1 MAVGSS
7 APRYGEMVALHPKSK
22 VLTTLGL
29 DHFTSV
35 VRLCHEVITVCN
47 KSTVGQ
53 LQTFFKN
60 LDITT
65 HKSDL
70 LNCSAAIKDQLGLEE
85 SRENSKARELLNKLS
100 SNELQLKHRR
110 RLEARLNLLKACST
124 FDYQAPWKQA
134 RKCGNVSWID
144 KNREYKEWRDS
155 EIVSTLLVSGKL
167 GAGKSVLL
175 ANSVDEMNLQPNGQI
190 VAYFFCRAD
199 NYESTKAHT
208 LMGSLARQVLEAC
221 ELDTIGQLWKGTQPT
236 MNDIDMRVLFS
247 SGIFRNR
254 KLCFILDG
262 IDECNRGERQ
272 KMVNF
277 LEYIRGYMPTKF
289 CISYRQ
295 TTDPGMRRDL
305 DCLKPE
311 RALEMPIKNPDIEHY
326 I

>member
-1 MAVGSS
+1 
-7 APRYGEMVALHPKSK
+7 
-22 VLTTLGL
+22 
-29 DHFTSV
+29 
-35 VRLCHEVITVCN
+35 
-47 KSTVGQ
+47 
-53 LQTFFKN
+53 
-60 LDITT
+60 
-65 HKSDL
+65 
-70 LNCSAAIKDQLGLEE
+70 
-85 SRENSKARELLNKLS
+85 
-100 SNELQLKHRR
+100 
-110 RLEARLNLLKACST
+110 
-124 FDYQAPWKQA
+124 
-134 RKCGNVSWID
+134 
-144 KNREYKEWRDS
+144 
-155 EIVSTLLVSGKL
+155 
-167 GAGKSVLL
+167 
-175 ANSVDEMNLQPNGQI
+175 MNLQPNGQI